1 MSGYTTDEV
10 LEGEV
15 LITKP
20 YAEPELLERVR
31 EVLRQDA

>member
-10 LEGEV
+10 LDDEV

-20 YAEPELLERVR
+20 YVESVLLERVR
-31 EVLRQDA
+31 EVLTQDA